1 MNRSRNAE
9 HRSTLQLQLE
19 ALDSARKLAAAR
31 LDDARLEKLQGVLDR
46 AGSRRSLSADHTVVG
61 VFGPTGSG
69 KSSLINALSGTSLA
83 RVAARRPTTSSPLA
97 LVWGP
102 AGSAELL
109 DWLSVEE
116 RHDMPADSALS
127 GEAGLILLDLP
138 DFDSTASAHR
148 LVVERMAGQVDVLL
162 WVVDP
167 QKYADAALHQGFLA
181 PLASHEAVT
190 LVALNQSDRLDQS
203 GLAEVTASLSGIL
216 AAEGLG
222 RVSVFPVS
230 ARTGAGLGALTAA
243 VRTIVTRKG
252 VFNERLAADVA
263 AAAAELVEFTG
274 PGDLALPGASAQ
286 AGLAEGLA
294 DAAGVGAVVDAVVA
308 SHRRDAHAAT
318 GWPVTRWLS
327 ALRPDP
333 LRRLNLRR
341 TDLDPMLRRTSLPT
355 GEPAQRAKVDRALRT
370 YADTAAGSAVEP
382 WRSSIRNAARSSVPG
397 LMDGLDQAVAG
408 TDLATGRRSWWW
420 PVAGV
425 LQWVA
430 FAALVAGAAWLGLLA
445 LGGFLQL
452 QLPQTPRVEGFPVP
466 TLLIVAGAGAGIL
479 LAVLSAVLARFGA
492 MLRGRRARR
501 RLSASV
507 TQVAADT
514 VVEPVAVEISR
525 YNAFRAAVAASTRQ
539 S

>member
-116 RHDMPADSALS
+116 RHDMPVASALS
-127 GEAGLILLDLP
+127 GGAGLILLDLP

-190 LVALNQSDRLDQS
+190 LVALNQSDRLDQT

-274 PGDLALPGASAQ
+274 LGDLALPGASAR
-286 AGLAEGLA
+286 AGLAEGLT

-318 GWPVTRWLS
+318 GWPVTRWLG

-341 TDLDPMLRRTSLPT
+341 RDLDPILLRTSLPT

-420 PVAGV
+420 PVAGA
-425 LQWVA
+425 LQWIA

-507 TQVAADT
+507 TQVAVDT

-525 YNAFRAAVAASTRQ
+525 YNAFRAAVAAATRQ